1 MRGAT
6 VIALIGIDGAG
17 KTTQAKALADR
28 LRAAGVPATYF
39 ENPGGRPLWNRLAH
53 ALGRRDGPH
62 LFGRTGYVALEA
74 SVRWLAIARA
84 VLVSRLT
91 GRAAVMDRWSWCQYV
106 VMRVRGDRGG
116 RLARLAYGIFP
127 RPGVVCFLAVSPE
140 VAQQRVLA
148 RGIDTE
154 ELPYL
159 RALDAGYREL
169 PEFGTF
175 TVVDADGGPAEVRA
189 ALDRVLRTALGP
201 APEVRDRRAAL
212 RRPARRL
219 AARGQPRRSS
229 QRRRSD
235 RR

>member
-1 MRGAT
+1 MRAT
-6 VIALIGIDGAG
+6 IIALVGIDGAG
-17 KTTQAKALADR
+17 KTTQAKALAGR
-28 LRAAGVPATYF
+28 LNAAGAPATYF
-39 ENPGGRPLWNRLAH
+39 ENAGGRPLWNRLAR

-74 SVRWLAIARA
+74 TVRWLAIARA

-91 GRAAVMDRWSWCQYV
+91 GRTAVMDRWSWCQHV

-127 RPGVVCFLAVSPE
+127 PPDLVCFLAVSPE
-140 VAQQRVLA
+140 LAQQRVLA

-159 RALDAGYREL
+159 RALDAGYRGL

-189 ALDRVLRTALGP
+189 ALDRAVRTALGR
-201 APEVRDRRAAL
+201 ASGVRG
-212 RRPARRL
+212 PARS
-219 AARGQPRRSS
+219 G
-229 QRRRSD
+229 
-235 RR
+235 